1 MIAHL
6 ERPAG
11 PAPGGRRLLAD
22 LGPGYLANGLI
33 GFIFSAT
40 GPVAIILAVGTRGGL
55 TQAELASWVFGVFFI
70 NGLLTLAMSWRY
82 RMPLG
87 FAWTIPG
94 TVLVGPALQH
104 LSFAEVVGAFYATSA
119 VVLLMGLSG
128 WVKRFMQALPMPIV
142 MGMVAGV
149 FLRFGLDLVRALHSD
164 VGIAGPMVIAFLL
177 LSAVPVLG
185 RRLPPVI
192 GALLAGALA
201 IAVLGRIDAAALG
214 SFALARPLVQAPVWS
229 VAAMVE
235 LVVPLAITVLVV
247 QNGQGVAVLKAAG
260 HEPPVNTI
268 AAVCGIGAA
277 LSAAVGAVS
286 TCLTGPTNALLTS
299 SGERHRH
306 YIGALCFGTFGVL
319 FGLMA
324 PTFTGLMLAAPAE
337 FIMVLG
343 GLAMLRVLQGAFL
356 ASFGGKFS
364 LGALISLLVTV
375 ADISL
380 LNIGAAFW
388 GLVAGFAVSWLMEK
402 GDFVAAA
409 RG

>member
-1 MIAHL
+1 MITHL
-6 ERPAG
+6 ERPPAS
-11 PAPGGRRLLAD
+11 APGWRRVLAD
-22 LGPGYLANGLI
+22 IGPGYLANGLI

-40 GPVAIILAVGTRGGL
+40 GPVAIILAVGSRGGL
-55 TQAELASWVFGVFFI
+55 SQAELASWVFGVFFV

-104 LSFAEVVGAFYATSA
+104 LSFAEVIGAFYATSL

-149 FLRFGLDLVRALHSD
+149 FLRFGLDLVRALHAD
-164 VGIAGPMVIAFLL
+164 VAIAGPMVIAFLL
-177 LSAVPVLG
+177 LSAHPALG
-185 RRLPPVI
+185 RRIPPVI

-201 IAVLGRIDAAALG
+201 IALLGRIDAGTLG
-214 SFALARPLVQAPVWS
+214 SFTFAQPLLQAPVWS
-229 VAAMVE
+229 VAALVE

-277 LSAAVGAVS
+277 FSAAVGAVS

-299 SGERHRH
+299 SGERERH
-306 YIGALCFGTFGVL
+306 YIGALCFGAFGVL

-324 PTFTGLMLAAPAE
+324 PTFTGLMLAAPPE

-356 ASFGGKFS
+356 SSFGGRFS
-364 LGALISLLVTV
+364 LGALISMLVTV

-388 GLVAGFAVSWLMEK
+388 GLLAGFVVSWLMEK

-409 RG
+409 K